1 MKKVLLPTALVLASG
16 IAIAAAT
23 ETQQTTAAEGTATPD
38 PATHQSA
45 DHAAY
50 PGEDATFEDFDTDQ
64 DDVISRE
71 EFEAMQERWQGDRE
85 GRTTGGMTMEG
96 PDAEPG
102 THKEAGHAGYPSE
115 EVTDPAAPV
124 AEETEGTTATDVDA
138 EPRTHKE
145 AGHAGYPSEE
155 VTDPAAPVTEETEE

>member
-16 IAIAAAT
+16 IAIAGT
-23 ETQQTTAAEGTATPD
+23 QGTQQSMETEESAT

-50 PGEDATFEDFDTDQ
+50 PGEDTTFEDFDTDK
-64 DDVISRE
+64 DDAISRE

-85 GRTTGGMTMEG
+85 GGTTGGMT
-96 PDAEPG
+96 
-102 THKEAGHAGYPSE
+102 
-115 EVTDPAAPV
+115 
-124 AEETEGTTATDVDA
+124 TEGSEA

-155 VTDPAAPVTEETEE
+155 ATDPAATVTEETEGTMAPDVDAEPGTHLSKDPESSIKTQ